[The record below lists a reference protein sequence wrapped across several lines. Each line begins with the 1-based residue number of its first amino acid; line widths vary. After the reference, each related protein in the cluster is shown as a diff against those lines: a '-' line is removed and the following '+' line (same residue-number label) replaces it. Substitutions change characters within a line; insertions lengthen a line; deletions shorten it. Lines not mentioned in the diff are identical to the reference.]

1 MPVITAQQAG
11 DPNRTAFLDMIAW
24 SEGTSC
30 IPESDDG
37 YRVLVGATPDKP
49 QTFSS
54 YATHPDILNSRFNS
68 TAAGRYQLLYR
79 YWLAYRQQ
87 LKLPDFSPLSQ
98 DRIALQQ
105 IREKGRA
112 AVYRC
117 RQFYEGRATELE
129 YLGEPARQRLRAAR
143 QHDYCLADRL
153 RQCERR
159 FGIRGIQPRVRQRP
173 ACNRSSPPPAPRPF
187 AAISTKVSIT

>member
-11 DPNRTAFLDMIAW
+11 GPNRTVFLDMIAW
-24 SEGTSC
+24 SEGTSR

-37 YRVLVGATPDKP
+37 YRVLVGATPGKP
-49 QTFSS
+49 LTFSS
-54 YATHPDILNSRFNS
+54 YATHPGILNSTFNS

-105 IREKGRA
+105 IRERGALPFIDIGNFTK
-112 AVYRC
+112 AVQLCSGIWASLPGNDYGQHVNTIAVLQTAYVNAGGALR
-117 RQFYEGRATELE
+117 GATS
-129 YLGEPARQRLRAAR
+129 
-143 QHDYCLADRL
+143 LA
-153 RQCERR
+153 
-159 FGIRGIQPRVRQRP
+159 
-173 ACNRSSPPPAPRPF
+173 
-187 AAISTKVSIT
+187 

>member
-11 DPNRTAFLDMIAW
+11 GPNRTAFLDMIAW
-24 SEGTSC
+24 SEGTSR

-49 QTFSS
+49 LTFSS
-54 YATHPDILNSRFNS
+54 YAMHPDILNSTFNS

-105 IREKGRA
+105 MREKGA
-112 AVYRC
+112 LPFIDVGNFTKAVQLCSGIWASLPGNDYGQHVNTIAVLQTAYVNAGGAILR
-117 RQFYEGRATELE
+117 GATS
-129 YLGEPARQRLRAAR
+129 
-143 QHDYCLADRL
+143 LA
-153 RQCERR
+153 
-159 FGIRGIQPRVRQRP
+159 
-173 ACNRSSPPPAPRPF
+173 
-187 AAISTKVSIT
+187 

>member
-11 DPNRTAFLDMIAW
+11 GPNRTAFLDMVAW
-24 SEGTSC
+24 SEGTSR

-49 QTFSS
+49 LTFSS
-54 YATHPDILNSRFNS
+54 YATHPDILNFTFNS

-87 LKLPDFSPLSQ
+87 LKLPDFSPFSQ

-105 IREKGRA
+105 IREKGALPFIDVGNFTKAIQLCSGIWASLPGNDYGQHVNTIA
-112 AVYRC
+112 ALQTAYVTAGGAILR
-117 RQFYEGRATELE
+117 GATS
-129 YLGEPARQRLRAAR
+129 
-143 QHDYCLADRL
+143 LA
-153 RQCERR
+153 
-159 FGIRGIQPRVRQRP
+159 
-173 ACNRSSPPPAPRPF
+173 
-187 AAISTKVSIT
+187 

>member
-11 DPNRTAFLDMIAW
+11 GPNRTAFLDMIAW
-24 SEGTSC
+24 SEGTSR

-49 QTFSS
+49 LTFSS
-54 YATHPDILNSRFNS
+54 YATHPDILNSTFNS

-105 IREKGRA
+105 IREKGA
-112 AVYRC
+112 LPFIDAGGFVKAVQLC
-117 RQFYEGRATELE
+117 SGVWASLP
-129 YLGEPARQRLRAAR
+129 GN
-143 QHDYCLADRL
+143 DYGQPVNTITTLQTAYVNAGGTLVSVTTSLA
-153 RQCERR
+153 
-159 FGIRGIQPRVRQRP
+159 
-173 ACNRSSPPPAPRPF
+173 
-187 AAISTKVSIT
+187 

>member
-11 DPNRTAFLDMIAW
+11 GPNRTAFLDMIAW
-24 SEGTSC
+24 SEGTSR

-49 QTFSS
+49 LTFSS
-54 YATHPDILNSRFNS
+54 YAMHPDILNSTFNS

-87 LKLPDFSPLSQ
+87 LKLPDFSPFSQ

-105 IREKGRA
+105 IREKGA
-112 AVYRC
+112 LPFIDVGN
-117 RQFYEGRATELE
+117 FTK
-129 YLGEPARQRLRAAR
+129 
-143 QHDYCLADRL
+143 
-153 RQCERR
+153 
-159 FGIRGIQPRVRQRP
+159 GIQLCSGIWASLPGNDYGQHASTIAELQTAYVN
-173 ACNRSSPPPAPRPF
+173 AGG
-187 AAISTKVSIT
+187 AILRGATSLA